1 MGEPANYNPKE
12 FIYRVGTF
20 FLLLGVGSLIFF
32 MLSEAAEQP
41 QFNYFCW
48 SMILLTLG
56 FMFRAQYKKAT
67 ASSGR
72 FSILKRIFGRGGSSG
87 GGGSGGG
94 RKPSKEAEYDEE
106 YDE

>member
-1 MGEPANYNPKE
+1 MGEPPNYNPKE

-32 MLSEAAEQP
+32 MLSEAAEEP

-72 FSILKRIFGRGGSSG
+72 FSILKRIFRRGGSSG
-87 GGGSGGG
+87 GGGS
-94 RKPSKEAEYDEE
+94 RKPSKEEYDEE
-106 YDE
+106 YDEE